1 MQSSAAFWIK
11 CCRSAKRL
19 LFSQESSYELRGTRS
34 QDISVA
40 ISSIDLLYTLR
51 TSWLLLGLGVDS
63 NGPGVQRGLAI
74 GEHEIGGC
82 RNGGVSNWA
91 ACTLIVALAASLA
104 VLKEKRT
111 NLRIQGK
118 SGRTWFF
125 QKLKQRR
132 NFTPLS
138 TNAGKIKGGTGG
150 KRVDSRIKMERW
162 EEQFNGAHCCGGYKY
177 KNWRQFWTETLY
189 IYIKKK
195 TDKSCPTNLSGKGE
209 DMVADCS
216 IVRFSTLWNSK
227 ASSFFG
233 MFLATG
239 GANSYITEQSLT
251 EPSSTW
257 KSRWFLQTRRYVLNT
272 V

>member
-11 CCRSAKRL
+11 CCRSVKRL

-177 KNWRQFWTETLY
+177 KTWRHILTETLS
-189 IYIKKK
+189 KKGK
-195 TDKSCPTNLSGKGE
+195 QRNLFQQTSPAK
-209 DMVADCS
+209 
-216 IVRFSTLWNSK
+216 VRTWLLTVQSYSSWPFGILRRLLFSEC
-227 ASSFFG
+227 
-233 MFLATG
+233 FLRQEVQIA
-239 GANSYITEQSLT
+239 I
-251 EPSSTW
+251 
-257 KSRWFLQTRRYVLNT
+257 
-272 V
+272 